1 VSTFFRKRGFR
12 VISGYFFFFL
22 FLGFEPLSA
31 SATASSAA
39 SKASIVAFSSS
50 VAPASLMLKGKIGGK
65 LSATARGR
73 GATMQDH
80 HMSIDKRYL
89 PQIVDRQ
96 ISADGARKYV
106 MRLHDGALV
115 EAVGMPRGG
124 ADGANKLTVCFST
137 QSGCA
142 MGCAFCVTGKL
153 GLTRNLEPAEM
164 VWQAALVADDFGI
177 SADSVLAMG
186 QGEPL
191 ANYAALAEALGF
203 MSSAQGFGI
212 EQRNLVVSTC
222 GIPEGIRAFA
232 EDGVPAALAV
242 SLHAARQELRDELMP
257 GVRAYTLER
266 LRRELVRY
274 NEVTGKHVY
283 VHYLMLDSVNDQD
296 ADFEALA
303 EFCRGLDA
311 RVVLMHFNRTDDVP
325 FAPSA
330 FGRMFMWCIELNK
343 RGIPVRI
350 NESRGADVNAG
361 CGQLAGTMSRKMQQ

>member
-1 VSTFFRKRGFR
+1 
-12 VISGYFFFFL
+12 
-22 FLGFEPLSA
+22 
-31 SATASSAA
+31 
-39 SKASIVAFSSS
+39 
-50 VAPASLMLKGKIGGK
+50 
-65 LSATARGR
+65 
-73 GATMQDH
+73 MQDH

-96 ISADGARKYV
+96 ISADSARKYV
-106 MRLHDGALV
+106 LKLHDGALV
-115 EAVGMPRGG
+115 EAVGMPRDS
-124 ADGANKLTVCFST
+124 ADGSKGLAVCFST

-153 GLTRNLEPAEM
+153 GLTRNLESAEM
-164 VWQAALVADDFGI
+164 LWQVALVGNDLGI
-177 SADSVLAMG
+177 RANSVLAMG

-191 ANYAALAEALGF
+191 ANYAALVEALDF
-203 MSSAQGFGI
+203 ISSAQGFGV
-212 EQRNLVVSTC
+212 ERRNLVVSTC
-222 GIPEGIRAFA
+222 GIPDGIRAFA

-266 LRRELVRY
+266 LHRELARY

-283 VHYLMLDSVNDQD
+283 VHYLMLDGVNDQD
-296 ADFEALA
+296 ADFEALE

-311 RVVLMHFNRTDDVP
+311 RVVLMNFNRTDDVP

-350 NESRGADVNAG
+350 NKPRGVDVNGG
-361 CGQLAGTMSRKMQQ
+361 CGQLAGTMSRKMQR